1 MVEKRLKKF
10 EALKE
15 DFISPEFYGN
25 DNYKYLVV
33 CWGSNY
39 NVVKEALENIDN
51 KDLAMLH
58 FSQVYPIPEN
68 VVEFLE
74 KAEKI
79 IDVEN
84 NATGQFAKLIR
95 AETGIKIDILKF
107 NGMPF
112 SVEELSAKIREELQ

>member
-1 MVEKRLKKF
+1 
-10 EALKE
+10 
-15 DFISPEFYGN
+15 
-25 DNYKYLVV
+25 
-33 CWGSNY
+33 
-39 NVVKEALENIDN
+39 
-51 KDLAMLH
+51 
-58 FSQVYPIPEN
+58 